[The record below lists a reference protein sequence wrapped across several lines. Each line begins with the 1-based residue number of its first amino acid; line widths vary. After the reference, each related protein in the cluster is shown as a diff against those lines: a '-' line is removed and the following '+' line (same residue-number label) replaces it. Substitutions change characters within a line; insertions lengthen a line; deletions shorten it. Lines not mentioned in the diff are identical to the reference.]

1 MTTRNPPWSDSE
13 NSALV
18 ALYFAM
24 LDMALA
30 GKTYNKAGMVRAAQ
44 NGMGPRQLETMHAH
58 ELFLGKLNNR
68 SRGSI
73 EAKLMN
79 ASAAHHDLNPEAETM
94 HGHGYRALSNYQA
107 ALSHAMLHAL
117 QNRVLLTERKRYAGT
132 QFESD

>member
-13 NSALV
+13 NHALV
-18 ALYFAM
+18 ALYFVM
-24 LDMALA
+24 LDNAVA
-30 GKTYNKAGMVRAAQ
+30 GKPYNKAAMIRSAQ
-44 NGMGPRQLETMHAH
+44 QNPEHASQGSFAGNLS
-58 ELFLGKLNNR
+58 ER

-107 ALSHAMLHAL
+107 TLSEAMLFAL
-117 QNRVLLTERKRYAGT
+117 QNRVLRTERKRYAGT